1 MNDRK
6 RRIKHR
12 FPKGSARACFAL
24 IAYSPAKI
32 QPGKWGPTLLFV
44 VAMLAGCSALQ
55 RESLVRQ
62 TFLLDPPL
70 PAPVASAQQATLR
83 VGRVD
88 VAAPFRGKTFV
99 YRTADLRYESDF
111 YVEFL
116 VPPATMLA
124 EQTARAL
131 VHARPFA
138 AVAGPGNGTD
148 AQWVL
153 DGFATAIYADYRDR
167 TKPAA
172 ELDIT
177 YYLTAT
183 ANAEQ
188 TPRWTREYRQRVA
201 MREATPQAYAEALNQ
216 AFGMILVDLARD
228 LAAANL
234 PQS

>member
-24 IAYSPAKI
+24 IAYSPANI

-83 VGRVD
+83 VGRVE
-88 VAAPFRGKTFV
+88 VAAPFRGKNFV

-116 VPPATMLA
+116 VPPASMLA

-131 VHARPFA
+131 VHARPFTT
-138 AVAGPGNGTD
+138 VAGPGNAID

-153 DGFATAIYADYRDR
+153 DGFASAIYADYRDKA
-167 TKPAA
+167 KPAA
-172 ELDIT
+172 ELDIA
-177 YYLTAT
+177 YYLTST

-201 MREATPQAYAEALNQ
+201 MREATPQAYAEALNK
-216 AFGMILVDLARD
+216 AFGMILADLAHD
-228 LAAANL
+228 LGAAQL
-234 PQS
+234 

>member
-167 TKPAA
+167 AKPAA

>member
-1 MNDRK
+1 
-6 RRIKHR
+6 
-12 FPKGSARACFAL
+12 
-24 IAYSPAKI
+24 
-32 QPGKWGPTLLFV
+32 
-44 VAMLAGCSALQ
+44 MLAGCSALQ

-167 TKPAA
+167 AKPAA

>member
-138 AVAGPGNGTD
+138 SVAGPGNGTD

>member
-1 MNDRK
+1 MHMKGRA
-6 RRIKHR
+6 RHH
-12 FPKGSARACFAL
+12 FPARA
-24 IAYSPAKI
+24 YSLARVEH
-32 QPGKWGPTLLFV
+32 GKWSLTLLFV
-44 VAMLAGCSALQ
+44 VVLAACSALQ
-55 RESLVRQ
+55 RESPVRQ

-70 PAPVASAQQATLR
+70 PPPVASAQQATLR

-116 VPPATMLA
+116 VPPASMLA

-138 AVAGPGNGTD
+138 TVAGPGNATD

-153 DGFATAIYADYRDR
+153 DGFAGAIYADYRDK

-172 ELDIT
+172 ELDVT
-177 YYLTAT
+177 YFLTAT

-188 TPRWTREYRQRVA
+188 TPRWTREYRQRVT

-216 AFGMILVDLARD
+216 AFGMILADLARD
-228 LAAANL
+228 LASANL
-234 PQS
+234 SPS